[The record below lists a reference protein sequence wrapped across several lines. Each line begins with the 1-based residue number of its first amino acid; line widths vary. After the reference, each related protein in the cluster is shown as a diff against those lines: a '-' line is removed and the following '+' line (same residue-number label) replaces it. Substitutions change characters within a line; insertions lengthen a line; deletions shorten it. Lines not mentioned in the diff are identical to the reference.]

1 MLYHLLFPLH
11 QNYSFFNV
19 FRYITFRTIYAAI
32 TALLISFLLGPWLIR
47 VLRSH
52 QIGQTIR
59 LDGPESHLS
68 KEGTPT
74 MGGLLIVLASVI
86 PTLLWANLANHY
98 IWIAVFVTLGFGAI
112 GFADDYKKV
121 IRKNTKGLSPR
132 GKLIAQFALAATAAG
147 LISMDI
153 GIKDTVIIPFLKNV
167 RPSLGFL
174 YIPFIVLVIV
184 GASNAVNL
192 TDGLDGL
199 AIGPSIIAA
208 GTYMLFAYLTGNVI
222 IANYLQI
229 QYVPGV
235 GELTIFCGALAGAGL
250 GLIQYVPGVGE
261 LTIFCGALAGAGLGF
276 LWFNAYPAQLFMGD
290 TGSLALGGAL
300 GTVAV
305 MVKQEVVLALVGGV
319 FVVEALSV
327 IFQVTSYKTRK
338 KRIFRMAPIH
348 HHFELQ
354 GWAEPKIIVRFW
366 IISIILALLAISTL
380 KIR

>member
-11 QNYSFFNV
+11 ASYSFFNV

-47 VLRSH
+47 FLRGY

-59 LDGPESHLS
+59 RDGPESHLS

-74 MGGLLIVLASVI
+74 MGGLLIVPAVVL
-86 PTLLWANLANHY
+86 PTLLWANLASPY
-98 IWIAVFVTLGFGAI
+98 IWIAVFVTVGFGAI
-112 GFADDYKKV
+112 GFIDDYKKV
-121 IRKNTKGLSPR
+121 IRKDTKGLSPR
-132 GKLIAQFALAATAAG
+132 LKLVGQFALAAAAAA
-147 LISMDI
+147 LIYMDI
-153 GIKDTVIIPFLKNV
+153 GIKDTVNIPFLKNV

-174 YIPFIVLVIV
+174 YIPFIVFVIV
-184 GASNAVNL
+184 GSSNAVNL

-208 GTYMLFAYLTGNVI
+208 GTYMLFAYLTGHVK

-235 GELTIFCGALAGAGL
+235 GELTIFCGA
-250 GLIQYVPGVGE
+250 I
-261 LTIFCGALAGAGLGF
+261 AGAGLGF
-276 LWFNAYPAQLFMGD
+276 LWYNAYPAQLFMGD

-300 GTVAV
+300 GAVAV
-305 MVKQEVVLALVGGV
+305 MVKQEIVLALVGGV

-327 IFQVTSYKTRK
+327 IFQVTSYKTRR

>member
-1 MLYHLLFPLH
+1 M
-11 QNYSFFNV
+11 
-19 FRYITFRTIYAAI
+19 
-32 TALLISFLLGPWLIR
+32 
-47 VLRSH
+47 
-52 QIGQTIR
+52 
-59 LDGPESHLS
+59 
-68 KEGTPT
+68 
-74 MGGLLIVLASVI
+74 
-86 PTLLWANLANHY
+86 
-98 IWIAVFVTLGFGAI
+98 
-112 GFADDYKKV
+112 
-121 IRKNTKGLSPR
+121 
-132 GKLIAQFALAATAAG
+132 
-147 LISMDI
+147 
-153 GIKDTVIIPFLKNV
+153 
-167 RPSLGFL
+167 
-174 YIPFIVLVIV
+174 IV

-208 GTYMLFAYLTGNVI
+208 GTYMLFAYLTGNVK
-222 IANYLQI
+222 IANYLQ
-229 QYVPGV
+229 
-235 GELTIFCGALAGAGL
+235 
-250 GLIQYVPGVGE
+250 IQYVPGVGE

-305 MVKQEVVLALVGGV
+305 MVKQELVLALVGGV

-327 IFQVTSYKTRK
+327 IFQVTSYKTRR

>member
-11 QNYSFFNV
+11 VNYSFFNV

-32 TALLISFLLGPWLIR
+32 TALLIAFLLGPWLIR
-47 VLRSH
+47 VLRDR

-59 LDGPESHLS
+59 RDGPESHLS

-74 MGGLLIVLASVI
+74 MGGILIVLATVI
-86 PTLLWANLANHY
+86 PTLLWANLTNHY
-98 IWIAVFVTLGFGAI
+98 IWIAVFVTFGFGGI
-112 GFADDYKKV
+112 GFIDDYRKV
-121 IRKNTKGLSPR
+121 IRKDAKGLSPR
-132 GKLIAQFALAATAAG
+132 GKLVAQFALAAAAAA
-147 LISMDI
+147 LIYMDI

-167 RPSLGFL
+167 RPSLGIL

-184 GASNAVNL
+184 GSSNAVNL

-208 GTYMLFAYLTGNVI
+208 GTYMLFAYLTGNVK
-222 IANYLQI
+222 IANYLQ
-229 QYVPGV
+229 
-235 GELTIFCGALAGAGL
+235 
-250 GLIQYVPGVGE
+250 IQYVPGVGE

-290 TGSLALGGAL
+290 TGSLSLGGAL

-305 MVKQEVVLALVGGV
+305 MVKQELVLALVGGI

-327 IFQVTSYKTRK
+327 IFQVTSYKTRR